1 MAQLSRFS
9 APNFRILTMATIV
22 GDMGEDLDHGPHRE
36 DDLDEEPHA
45 DTIELD
51 LIVPEAS
58 QNAGYDDNNEIQEV
72 CSMNV
77 TLSVQGTYD
86 CQVPYNAIV

>member
-9 APNFRILTMATIV
+9 ANFRIPTMATIV
-22 GDMGEDLDHGPHRE
+22 GDMGEDLDHASHQE
-36 DDLDEEPHA
+36 DDLDEEPDA

-58 QNAGYDDNNEIQEV
+58 QNAGYDDNNEKEV
-72 CSMNV
+72 CSVNV
-77 TLSVQGTYD
+77 TSTVQGTHN